1 MDLEVFAIAVILLF
15 IDGVGLGEEAEY
27 NPWFSYD
34 PPFFKEILNG
44 NYLTHHSVGKYGSE
58 ILLLAT
64 DSKLGVEGIP
74 QSATGQAAIFTGNNA
89 PKMLGRHMSGLPFRR
104 LRNWVKEDNIYLQLQ
119 AKDWSATFAN
129 SYTQEY
135 FARPATQRGWVSVTT
150 AALQS
155 SGQPIRYF
163 SELLAGEAVYH
174 DITRQTLKK
183 VLPDVN
189 EITPEQAA
197 RDCLGIARQAE
208 VVIHE
213 FFLSDRAGHKRDPQ
227 LISWVIET
235 YDRFLGELTKRKA
248 TNDTIVLVSDH
259 GNSEDLRVPTHT
271 ENPVPTL
278 IIGDTGAIEELGLSH
293 WDLTCIAPLVRC
305 LVQRQH
311 Q

>member
-1 MDLEVFAIAVILLF
+1 MFTIAVILLF
-15 IDGVGLGEEAEY
+15 VDGVGLGEEAEH

-34 PPFFKEILNG
+34 PPFLKELLNG
-44 NYLTHHSVGKYGSE
+44 NRLTQQSVGKYGKE

-64 DSKLGVEGIP
+64 DSKLGIEGLP
-74 QSATGQAAIFTGNNA
+74 QSATGQATIFTGKNA
-89 PKMLGRHMSGLPFRR
+89 PKAMGHHMSGLPFRR
-104 LRNWVKEDNIYLQLQ
+104 LRNWIKEDNIYLQLQ
-119 AKDWSATFAN
+119 TKESRATFAN
-129 SYTQEY
+129 SYTEEY

-155 SGQPIRYF
+155 SGQPIRY
-163 SELLAGEAVYH
+163 LPDLIAGEAVYH
-174 DITRQTLKK
+174 DLTRQTLQKFI
-183 VLPDVN
+183 PDVK

-197 RDCLGIARQAE
+197 RDCLGIAQHVD

-235 YDRFLGELTKRKA
+235 YDRFLRELTNQKRSH
-248 TNDTIVLVSDH
+248 DTIILVSDH

-278 IIGDTGAIEELGLSH
+278 IIGDTGAVEGLNQSA
-293 WDLTCIAPLVRC
+293 WDLTSITPLVHR
-305 LVQRQH
+305 LLQRQS
-311 Q
+311 QS